1 MKPAELRAEL
11 ATMLTTKG
19 IANAEREAAW
29 LVEAASGLDLGDQT
43 LATESFS
50 PDVLDAARSLA
61 ARRMAGEPLQYI
73 TGKAGFRRLELD
85 IGPGALIPRPET
97 ESLTQYAMDRLPSGG
112 VVVDVGTGAG
122 AIALA
127 MADERPDAVVY
138 ATDVAAEALE
148 WARRNRDRLS
158 LAIELHE
165 GDLLDALP
173 GDLQGAIDVVVS
185 NPPYVHEDFVLPVE
199 IRDHE
204 PHVAL
209 FAGQDGMALLERLA
223 EQSLTWLKPGGW
235 LVMEMGEVQR
245 DEMRRTLERLG
256 YDEIDVLPDMT
267 DRPRVA
273 VGRNPN
279 GE

>member
-1 MKPAELRAEL
+1 MNPAELRVEL
-11 ATMLTTKG
+11 AALLSQKG
-19 IANAEREAAW
+19 ITNADREASW
-29 LVEAASGLDLGDQT
+29 LVEAASGLDNADQT
-43 LATESFS
+43 LASE
-50 PDVLDAARSLA
+50 PLA
-61 ARRMAGEPLQYI
+61 AETLEEARALAGRRLAGEPLQYI
-73 TGKAGFRRLELD
+73 TGKAGFRRLELE

-127 MADERPDAVVY
+127 IADERPDAVVY

-148 WARRNRDRLS
+148 WARRNRDKLS

-173 GDLQGAIDVVVS
+173 EDLAGTLDVVVS

-199 IRDHE
+199 IREHE

-209 FAGQDGMALLERLA
+209 FAGRDGMALLDRLA
-223 EQSLTWLKPGGW
+223 EQSLRWLKPGGW

-245 DEMRRTLERLG
+245 DETRRTYERLG
-256 YDEIDVLPDMT
+256 YEDIDVLLDMT

-273 VGRNPN
+273 VGRKPT
-279 GE
+279 E

>member
-1 MKPAELRAEL
+1 MNPLELRAEL
-11 ATMLTTKG
+11 AAALRTKG
-19 IANAEREAAW
+19 IPNAEREAGW
-29 LVEAASGLDLGDQT
+29 LIEAASGLDNADQRFTSEALDDDT
-43 LATESFS
+43 L
-50 PDVLDAARSLA
+50 DRARSLA
-61 ARRMAGEPLQYI
+61 ARRLAGEPLQYI
-73 TGKAGFRRLELD
+73 TGKAGFRRLELE

-127 MADERPDAVVY
+127 IADERPDAVVY
-138 ATDVAAEALE
+138 GTDVAAEALE

-158 LAIELHE
+158 LAVELHE
-165 GDLLDALP
+165 GDLLAALP
-173 GDLQGAIDVVVS
+173 GDLAGTVDVIVS

-209 FAGQDGMALLERLA
+209 FAGSDGMALLDRLA
-223 EQSLTWLKPGGW
+223 EQSLGWLKPGGW

-245 DEMRRTLERLG
+245 DETRRTLERLG
-256 YDEIDVLPDMT
+256 YEDIDVLLDMT
-267 DRPRVA
+267 ERPRVA
-273 VGRNPN
+273 VGRNPTTN
-279 GE
+279 

>member
-1 MKPAELRAEL
+1 MNPAELRSEL
-11 ATMLTTKG
+11 AALLETKG
-19 IANAEREAAW
+19 VSNAEREAAW
-29 LVEAASGLDLGDQT
+29 LVEAASGLDNAEQT
-43 LATESFS
+43 LATE
-50 PDVLDAARSLA
+50 PLEPAVLARARALA
-61 ARRMAGEPLQYI
+61 ARRMGGEPLQYI
-73 TGKAGFRRLELD
+73 TGKAGFRRLELE

-127 MADERPDAVVY
+127 IADERPDAVVY

-173 GDLQGAIDVVVS
+173 SDLAGSIDVVVS

-209 FAGQDGMALLERLA
+209 FAGQDGMALLDRLA
-223 EQSLTWLKPGGW
+223 EQSLKWLKPGGW

-245 DEMRRTLERLG
+245 DETRRTLERLG
-256 YDEIDVLPDMT
+256 YEDVEVLLDMT
-267 DRPRVA
+267 ERPRVA
-273 VGRNPN
+273 IGRNPN
-279 GE
+279 GA

>member
-1 MKPAELRAEL
+1 MNPAELRAEL
-11 ATMLTTKG
+11 TTLLRSKG
-19 IANAEREAAW
+19 IGNAEREASW
-29 LVEAASGLDLGDQT
+29 LVEAASGLDHADQT
-43 LATESFS
+43 LATDPLASEI
-50 PDVLDAARSLA
+50 LENARALA
-61 ARRMAGEPLQYI
+61 TRRMAGEPLQYI
-73 TGKAGFRRLELD
+73 TGKAGFRRLELE

-127 MADERPDAVVY
+127 IADERPDAVVY
-138 ATDVAAEALE
+138 ATDVADEALE
-148 WARRNRDRLS
+148 WARRNRDKLS

-173 GDLQGAIDVVVS
+173 SDLQGSLDVVVS

-199 IRDHE
+199 IREHE

-209 FAGQDGMALLERLA
+209 FAGQDGMALLDRLA
-223 EQSLTWLKPGGW
+223 EQSMEWLKPGGW

-256 YDEIDVLPDMT
+256 YEDIDVLPDMT

>member
-1 MKPAELRAEL
+1 MNPAELRTEL
-11 ATMLTTKG
+11 ATLLKEKKVG
-19 IANAEREAAW
+19 NAEREAGW
-29 LVEAASGLDLGDQT
+29 LIEAASGLDNAEQT
-43 LATESFS
+43 LATD
-50 PDVLDAARSLA
+50 PLDSEVVERARSLA

-73 TGKAGFRRLELD
+73 TGKAGFRRLELE

-97 ESLTQYAMDRLPSGG
+97 ESLTQYAMDKLPPGG

-127 MADERPDAVVY
+127 IADERPDAVVY

-148 WARRNRDRLS
+148 WARRNRDKLS

-173 GDLQGAIDVVVS
+173 EDLQGSLDVVVS

-199 IRDHE
+199 IREHE

-209 FAGQDGMALLERLA
+209 FAGQDGMALLDRLA
-223 EQSLTWLKPGGW
+223 EQSMKWLKPGGW

-245 DEMRRTLERLG
+245 DEMRRTLERLN
-256 YDEIDVLPDMT
+256 YEDVDVLPDMT

-279 GE
+279 GA